1 MNVKKIDTSDLTEF
15 EKGLDISK
23 IENSKIQAKIV
34 GYGEISS
41 IFKIKGFEGWIYKR
55 LPLFE
60 TKKQAED
67 YAKKYEKYVDLLK
80 TTGLHLPDDF
90 YRIVNGHKN
99 VVLYLAQHEI
109 RKEDLC
115 QNRLHLQTDEENLI
129 MLQKIFLEIQKV
141 FRFNEKHKI
150 QTELSIDGQISNWA
164 MEGEN
169 LLYFDTST
177 PLFKLH
183 GIEQMNPDLILSSAP
198 KFLIWM
204 IKLFFLQDVME
215 RYYDIRLVF
224 IDVIANLYKEQKI
237 SLIDSTIV
245 KANKLLPESI
255 EKIKRKEVD
264 KYYKEDKFIW
274 QLFLGLRRF
283 DRWITTKI
291 FRKRYEFILPGKIK
305 R

>member
-1 MNVKKIDTSDLTEF
+1 
-15 EKGLDISK
+15 
-23 IENSKIQAKIV
+23 
-34 GYGEISS
+34 
-41 IFKIKGFEGWIYKR
+41 
-55 LPLFE
+55 
-60 TKKQAED
+60 
-67 YAKKYEKYVDLLK
+67 
-80 TTGLHLPDDF
+80 
-90 YRIVNGHKN
+90 
-99 VVLYLAQHEI
+99 
-109 RKEDLC
+109 
-115 QNRLHLQTDEENLI
+115 
-129 MLQKIFLEIQKV
+129 
-141 FRFNEKHKI
+141 
-150 QTELSIDGQISNWA
+150 
-164 MEGEN
+164 
-169 LLYFDTST
+169 
-177 PLFKLH
+177 
-183 GIEQMNPDLILSSAP
+183 
-198 KFLIWM
+198 
-204 IKLFFLQDVME
+204 ME